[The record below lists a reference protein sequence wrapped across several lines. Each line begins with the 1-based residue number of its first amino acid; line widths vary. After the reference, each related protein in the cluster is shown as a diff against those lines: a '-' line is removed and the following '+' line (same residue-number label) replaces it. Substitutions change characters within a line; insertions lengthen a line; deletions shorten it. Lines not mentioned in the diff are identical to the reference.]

1 MTKFADHVTICA
13 NDAYGNKD
21 ISMRCVENSKSDLNH
36 VQTSLFNNQARE
48 VSIHT
53 KGLVR
58 TPNRQDLV
66 TVCSVMWCTDFTEA
80 LFASTL
86 HF

>member
-21 ISMRCVENSKSDLNH
+21 ISMRCAENSKSDLNQ

-48 VSIHT
+48 VSFKCFNPHEGAT
-53 KGLVR
+53 KNTELTGLGDGVLR
-58 TPNRQDLV
+58 NV
-66 TVCSVMWCTDFTEA
+66 A
-80 LFASTL
+80 
-86 HF
+86 H